1 MHISP
6 PKGTIALTAGLPPP
20 APGVAPPAPAASL
33 WAVPPATCHQGEV
46 FVKTMGGA
54 SAGRSEAEA
63 GCWPVGNCL
72 QLSMGQPRREA
83 SGRESPARYS
93 ASGSKTLKLGGGEA
107 APRAP
112 QGSRLSVGK
121 CSESTYRRKWQ
132 NGGMA
137 HFAILRVQKLKSAVA
152 VHRSMKHSF
161 RAQDTPN
168 ADAELTHLNEHFG
181 AHSVA
186 EGMAAF
192 RSRLPESFRK
202 DAVQAVEYL
211 ITASPEAMQGKPKSE
226 QDAYFRDSLEWLK
239 QRHGAENVVYA
250 GIHRDETTPH
260 MYAYVVPRDPESGRL
275 NAKRWLGGAKALRD
289 MQSEFAE
296 QVGRQHGLER
306 GLEGSRSRHTTIQA
320 YYGRVE
326 KGSQQTPNVDVPDPS
341 IGDRVNV
348 RAYGEK
354 VAKSVVGQL
363 RPKWQELTAKAN
375 ELEAAKRA
383 EREARATVDDQN
395 KRLRPLVD
403 ALRPLNEGDR
413 KVLASIVADV
423 SRKIQADRVE
433 KMRQRDQER
442 QATRSKSRDQD
453 KGYSR

>member
-1 MHISP
+1 
-6 PKGTIALTAGLPPP
+6 
-20 APGVAPPAPAASL
+20 
-33 WAVPPATCHQGEV
+33 
-46 FVKTMGGA
+46 
-54 SAGRSEAEA
+54 
-63 GCWPVGNCL
+63 
-72 QLSMGQPRREA
+72 
-83 SGRESPARYS
+83 
-93 ASGSKTLKLGGGEA
+93 
-107 APRAP
+107 
-112 QGSRLSVGK
+112 
-121 CSESTYRRKWQ
+121 
-132 NGGMA
+132 
-137 HFAILRVQKLKSAVA
+137 
-152 VHRSMKHSF
+152 
-161 RAQDTPN
+161 
-168 ADAELTHLNEHFG
+168 
-181 AHSVA
+181 
-186 EGMAAF
+186 
-192 RSRLPESFRK
+192 
-202 DAVQAVEYL
+202 
-211 ITASPEAMQGKPKSE
+211 MQGKPKSE

-363 RPKWQELTAKAN
+363 RPKWQEELTAKAN